1 MRYIITV
8 LEGLGKVSERRPK
21 IRGDF
26 IRGKLAGGA
35 WCYIRPNCWI
45 QGPSKNEIV
54 AGIHDILTNV
64 IAGPYNWF
72 FAL

>member
-35 WCYIRPNCWI
+35 WCCSRPNFWI

-54 AGIHDILTNV
+54 VGLQDSVTNL
-64 IAGPYNWF
+64 IAGP
-72 FAL
+72 